1 MPIKPSQGEEE
12 HFAKLEA
19 ERLAQRRKEAAE
31 RKAVEEREALKK
43 LHHMHCP
50 KCGAQLKEERYHGIH
65 VDRCSECHGVW
76 FDAGEAE
83 SLLERELNVVQN
95 FFGDLL
101 KGFRSKQ

>member
-1 MPIKPSQGEEE
+1 MPIKPSQSEEE

-19 ERLAQRRKEAAE
+19 ERLEQRRKEAAL
-31 RKAVEEREALKK
+31 RKAAEEREALKK

-50 KCGAQLKEERYHGIH
+50 KCGAKLTEERYHGIQ
-65 VDRCSECHGVW
+65 VDRCAECHGVW